1 MRANPSS
8 SPAPS
13 RRRAASARRRK
24 QRVRRRR
31 RVLAVGL
38 VAVLAVLGGA
48 AYQLAGDSDGTPVGA
63 PTTQARAVPAAESP
77 VATTPPPVE
86 PTPTPAATPVVEGKG
101 LGTFTTVQANGPV
114 AGKGETLRK
123 YRVEVE
129 DGIGID
135 AATAAQQVQ
144 NILADKRSWT
154 TDGKN
159 SFQLVASGS
168 YDFTVKIASPET
180 VDKICATAGLDTG
193 GEVNCNVDRQVMVN
207 VKRWNTGSP
216 KFSGPIEEYRALIIN
231 HEVGHRIGR
240 NHLGCPGKGQPAPA
254 MMQQIYG
261 LEGCVSNAW
270 PYSEAGKYLT
280 GPARP

>member
-1 MRANPSS
+1 ML
-8 SPAPS
+8 
-13 RRRAASARRRK
+13 
-24 QRVRRRR
+24 RRRR
-31 RVLAVGL
+31 QVFGVGL
-38 VAVLAVLGGA
+38 VAVLTVIGGA
-48 AYQLAGDSDGTPVGA
+48 VYKLTGDSAGTPTGA
-63 PTTQARAVPAAESP
+63 ATTQARAVPAAESP
-77 VATTPPPVE
+77 AAATTPPPAE
-86 PTPTPAATPVVEGKG
+86 PATPTPAPTPVVEGKG
-101 LGTFTTVQANGPV
+101 RGTFTTVQANGPV
-114 AGKGETLRK
+114 VGKGETLRK
-123 YRVEVE
+123 YKVEVE

-135 AATAAQQVQ
+135 AATAAKQVQ
-144 NILADKRSWT
+144 NILSDKRSWT

-168 YDFTVKIASPET
+168 YDFTVKIASPEV

-193 GEVNCNVDRQVMVN
+193 GEVNCDVDRQVMVN

-240 NHLGCPGKGQPAPA
+240 NHLGCPGPGQPAPA

-270 PYSEAGKYLT
+270 PYTEAGKYLS